1 MSDASPTRP
10 PFLVRALAA
19 AAAAVPLV
27 YLPGRYE
34 GFLVPRE
41 LWTLGVVAPLAL
53 LVLLRDAAARARAA
67 AGLGLVAVFAA
78 ALFAPHLKDGD
89 AAAALKTL
97 RLVGVL
103 GALHVAGAALGPAGA
118 ALFLRRLAAATVA
131 VVAVGALRRLFGFP
145 AFLPDRADVGLAAT
159 IGNSNALA
167 EFLLPAGAAACVG
180 FFADRPARAL
190 HAAAAVAAAVGVVW
204 SESRAALLAAG
215 VVALVALV
223 ALAFGGGAT
232 ALRAACAAHRRRALV
247 VAAALVVVAA
257 VVLVAPWCAP
267 LRARLASAWDPA
279 HPTNVVRLRT
289 WSATLDLVAD
299 RPAGVGGG
307 RFDAAFLPYRD
318 PIEWRLSGADSRVD
332 HPHQEFLAAAAEG
345 GPAVLALLA
354 LCALAFVRARRR
366 LLDSDPAT
374 AALGRT
380 LLLVASAFVVFACL
394 RAPLRHPSGA
404 LAFLLLLG
412 AAGPTNGRSGRVGVF
427 AATAVFAAAL
437 VAAGKNATQDAA
449 LFRAVDALNVGKGL
463 SESKDLAR
471 MSDAFAAA
479 GRALKDVG
487 LPGDDFA
494 RAYRAAVAA
503 DELSALREGL
513 EAAGDTET
521 AARLPAASEAVRL
534 VDAVLAQVP
543 AHPGAWTLRAS
554 LARRAGRTLDAEQT
568 LLQAI
573 ALLPRAPRF
582 RANLAALYL
591 DMARDADASPLVAEK
606 LAEAARLLRVEAELG
621 GPAAEADRAAAA
633 LATLRTGSDATSFG
647 ALLGKVGN
655 SAPPS
660 AAEAARE
667 ARDAG
672 RLDDARRLLLVAL
685 YDAPADGR
693 LLDELATTC
702 FLLARKTP
710 DGPYAEEARRA
721 FARSRVRFA
730 VAAEEAGV
738 APPDANEEAKAAA
751 ETAKAQARQYA
762 RLAVQ
767 RAPRLWD
774 ARFVAARIAAR
785 AGDAAS
791 AAAELKALAEAGAPA
806 ALVAARAADE
816 PALRDLAR

>member
-1 MSDASPTRP
+1 MSEARQNRP
-10 PFLVRALAA
+10 PILVRALAV

-34 GFLVPRE
+34 GFAVPRE

-118 ALFLRRLAAATVA
+118 ALFLRRLAAATLA
-131 VVAVGALRRLFGFP
+131 VVAVGALRRLFGVP

-167 EFLLPAGAAACVG
+167 EFLMPAGVAACVG

-190 HAAAAVAAAVGVVW
+190 HAAAATAAAVGVVW
-204 SESRAALLAAG
+204 SESRAALLGAA
-215 VVALVALV
+215 VVAAV
-223 ALAFGGGAT
+223 ALAFGGGAA
-232 ALRAACAAHRRRALV
+232 ALRAAFAAHRRRAAL
-247 VAAALVVVAA
+247 AAAAVVVVAA
-257 VVLVAPWCAP
+257 GVLVAPWCAP
-267 LRARLASAWDPA
+267 LRARVASAWDPS

-318 PIEWRLSGADSRVD
+318 ATEWRLSGADSRVD

-345 GPAVLALLA
+345 GPAALALLA
-354 LCALAFVRARRR
+354 LCALAFFRARRLR
-366 LLDSDPAT
+366 RAADPTA

-380 LLLVASAFVVFACL
+380 LLLVATAFVVFACL

-412 AAGPTNGRSGRVGVF
+412 AAGPATGRSGRFGVL
-427 AATAVFAAAL
+427 AATAVLAAAL
-437 VAAGKNATQDAA
+437 LAAGKNASQDAA
-449 LFRAVDALNVGKGL
+449 LFRAVDALNLGKGL
-463 SESKDLAR
+463 SETKDVAR
-471 MSDAFAAA
+471 MGDAFAAA
-479 GRALKDVG
+479 GVALRDVG

-521 AARLPAASEAVRL
+521 AARLPAASEAARL
-534 VDAVLAQVP
+534 VDAVLAQAP

-568 LLQAI
+568 LLKAI
-573 ALLPRAPRF
+573 ALLPQAPRF

-633 LATLRTGSDATSFG
+633 LATLRTGSDATTFG
-647 ALLGKVGN
+647 ALLGPVGN
-655 SAPPS
+655 SAPPP

-672 RLDDARRLLLVAL
+672 RLDDARRLLLAAL

-738 APPDANEEAKAAA
+738 APPDASDEAKAAA
-751 ETAKAQARQYA
+751 ETAQAQARQYA

-774 ARFVAARIAAR
+774 ARFIAARIAAR
-785 AGDAAS
+785 RGDAAA

-806 ALVAARAADE
+806 ELVAARAADD
-816 PALRDLAR
+816 PALRAVLR